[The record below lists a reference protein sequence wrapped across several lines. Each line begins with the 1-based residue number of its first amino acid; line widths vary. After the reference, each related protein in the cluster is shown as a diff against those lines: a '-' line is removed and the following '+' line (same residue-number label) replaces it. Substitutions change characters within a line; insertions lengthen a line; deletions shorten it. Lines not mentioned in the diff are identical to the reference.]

1 LTFKAKPSRKHP
13 DAKVFKTDS
22 AGAMVCTVLPPNPTD
37 PDALRG
43 NETTCA
49 CSSWGSLY
57 FKGVEGEGEGASS
70 VDYCEVGPGW
80 KPTAAM
86 LKAGKPKYFE
96 NNPFDSQWTAVPL
109 AQANLSSS
117 APDGHSDVVTLTADL
132 SALDGRK
139 PLAVRLAWPLFQI
152 GVGKADDMCCVHAA
166 SQGNLPISDGGGR
179 APCVPGNCPLYSSE
193 SELPANPFFATIV
206 DGKCTCSAPQ
216 ECGY

>member
-1 LTFKAKPSRKHP
+1 MDSSGANQLHLHFNRSLLGSNWAFKVHYTLYAIHYPLCTNLTSKAKPSRKHP

-37 PDALRG
+37 PGALRG

-57 FKGVEGEGEGASS
+57 FKGAEGEGEGASS

-96 NNPFDSQWTAVPL
+96 NNLFDSQWTAVPL

-117 APDGHSDVVTLTADL
+117 AVSTYTQLKST
-132 SALDGRK
+132 LDGAQ
-139 PLAVRLAWPLFQI
+139 LAI
-152 GVGKADDMCCVHAA
+152 
-166 SQGNLPISDGGGR
+166 
-179 APCVPGNCPLYSSE
+179 
-193 SELPANPFFATIV
+193 
-206 DGKCTCSAPQ
+206 
-216 ECGY
+216 